1 MNQIDNLIELT
12 DNYCTS
18 CLRQAGANKFSIRK
32 TSSDKIDL
40 TDLNDFSYSAIMR
53 DLRKQCDEETVREFL
68 LIYKMCFDMLIN
80 NDVVKAG
87 EIALIFAV
95 DLFNSLHP
103 LKLKV
108 EKVAN
113 ASDLGDAPLAGQ
125 YLANIIKFTLN
136 RVDPDKRAKALHTV
150 LRKIYF
156 LDENVLGGKQM
167 PASSSIGQ
175 SISFVKNVLIG
186 NEPQYIRAVINN
198 VVANLR

>member
-12 DNYCTS
+12 DDYCTS
-18 CLRQAGANKFSIRK
+18 CLRHAGANKFSIRK

-136 RVDPDKRAKALHTV
+136 RVNPDKRAKALHTV